1 MKVISTKKK
10 LCLSCMEEHEVKR
23 VEVQEESIF
32 KGVRVKYP
40 ARYEYCD
47 RTEEYLTYEDSIDTN
62 DIAFKD
68 AYRKEVG
75 LLTSQEIIE
84 IRNIYD
90 VSQKDFSK
98 ILGWGSSTITR
109 YENHQVQDGVHD
121 DVLRKVASDPKWFME
136 LLTRSKSEL
145 TEKAY
150 YKYLNKAKE
159 HYRRNRDKYLKESI
173 EATYT
178 KYEGKS
184 HLTGNVDLDIDKT
197 VEVINYLAL
206 NVPNLHKVKLMK
218 MLWYSDNLHYKREG
232 KAITGFVYNALP
244 LGAVPEGYETLVL
257 LEGVEYDV
265 VQYDEYIG
273 YKFKAPLDFKVEKL
287 LDTEIQVIDEVI
299 ERFKNYTT
307 TQIVNKMHEEEAYR
321 NTPKYQP
328 ISYEYAKKLSI

>member
-1 MKVISTKKK
+1 MKVISTGKK
-10 LCLSCMEEHEVKR
+10 LCLSCMEEHEVKK

-40 ARYEYCD
+40 AKYEYCD
-47 RTEEYLTYEDSIDTN
+47 RTEEYLTYEDSLETN
-62 DIAFKD
+62 DLAFKD

-84 IRNIYD
+84 IRNMYD

-121 DVLRKVASDPKWFME
+121 DVLRKVSSDPKWFIE
-136 LLTRSKSEL
+136 LLNRSKREL
-145 TEKAY
+145 TDKAY
-150 YKYLNKAKE
+150 RKYLSKAKE
-159 HYRRNRDKYLKESI
+159 HYHRNRNKYLIESI
-173 EATYT
+173 EAAYA
-178 KYEGKS
+178 KYDGKS
-184 HLTGNVDLDIDKT
+184 NLTGNVDLNIDKV
-197 VEVINYLAL
+197 VEVINYLAK

-218 MLWYSDNLHYKREG
+218 MLWFCDNLLYKREK
-232 KAITGFVYNALP
+232 KAITGLVYNALP
-244 LGAVPEGYETLVL
+244 MGAVPEGYETLVL
-257 LEGVEYDV
+257 LEGVEYDI

-273 YKFKAPLDFKVEKL
+273 YKFKATLDFKVEIL
-287 LDTEIQVIDEVI
+287 SDTEIQVIDEVI

-321 NTPKYQP
+321 NTPEYQP
-328 ISYEYAKKLSI
+328 ISYEYAKYLSI